1 MEETAEK
8 IAIMHKKKQ
17 KNIRLY
23 PIYKMLSW
31 DLLFYYSIVFLFM
44 TQTKNISAADF
55 LLAES
60 FYPLFKSLLLV
71 NATILIEKIG
81 KRKSLILANSFLFLS
96 TLTYILSVNF
106 VGILI
111 GEFFSAVGFVIKG
124 ICESNMLYD
133 SLDRN
138 KKRGWLFSKIEGRAS
153 SWYYYIDAVAS
164 ILSGFLFAING
175 YIPMV
180 LCLCINLVSVI
191 LAYKFEEVENT
202 DNKKEKIRFARELK
216 NLKNSVKD
224 IFSSNRLRPLII
236 FGALFSGILSVLT
249 TLRSSILTDI
259 GVPAQY
265 FGIIIAAMQIV
276 SGISAK
282 NQARMHNKFRNKTLA
297 TLSLPVVIS
306 CIFLGFW
313 CNLGLN
319 YTLTLIVVLIVF
331 FIHYVSKGPF
341 YTLIKRYMNNF
352 TNTSLRNRISS
363 CFNMLDGL
371 LRAGVSFFA
380 SFLLRYTTTANTF
393 IIAGCVFTLIIV
405 LLLDRMRT
413 RVGLKPEEYKEKDI
427 KIMELK

>member
-8 IAIMHKKKQ
+8 TAIMHKKKQ

-138 KKRGWLFSKIEGRAS
+138 NKRGWLFSKIEGRAS

-164 ILSGFLFAING
+164 IISGFLFAING

-180 LCLCINLVSVI
+180 LCLFINLVSVI
-191 LAYKFEEVENT
+191 LAYKFEEVENN
-202 DNKKEKIRFARELK
+202 DDKKEKIRFTKELK
-216 NLKNSVKD
+216 NIKNSVKD

-319 YTLTLIVVLIVF
+319 YTLTLIVVLTVF

-413 RVGLKPEEYKEKDI
+413 RVGLKPEEYQEKDI

>member
-8 IAIMHKKKQ
+8 TAIIHKKKQ

-60 FYPLFKSLLLV
+60 FYQLFKSLLLV

-81 KRKSLILANSFLFLS
+81 KRKSLILANFFLFLS
-96 TLTYILSVNF
+96 TLTYILSINF
-106 VGILI
+106 IGIII
-111 GEFFSAVGFVIKG
+111 GEFFSAIGFVIKG

-138 KKRGWLFSKIEGRAS
+138 KKRGWLFSRIEGRAS

-175 YIPMV
+175 YIPMI
-180 LCLCINLVSVI
+180 LCLFINLVSVI

-202 DNKKEKIRFARELK
+202 DSKKEKIRFTKELK
-216 NLKNSVKD
+216 NIKNSVKD

-236 FGALFSGILSVLT
+236 FGALFSGIISVLT

-265 FGIIIAAMQIV
+265 FGIIIAIMQIV

-297 TLSLPVVIS
+297 TLSLPVVVS

-393 IIAGCVFTLIIV
+393 IIAGCVFTIIIV
-405 LLLDRMRT
+405 LLLDRMKT

>member
-8 IAIMHKKKQ
+8 TAIIHKKKQ

-71 NATILIEKIG
+71 SATILIEKIG
-81 KRKSLILANSFLFLS
+81 KRKSLILANVFLFLS
-96 TLTYILSVNF
+96 TLTYILSINF
-106 VGILI
+106 IGIII
-111 GEFFSAVGFVIKG
+111 GEFFSAVGFIIKG

-138 KKRGWLFSKIEGRAS
+138 KKRGWLFSRIEGRAS

-202 DNKKEKIRFARELK
+202 DSKKEKIKFTKELK
-216 NLKNSVKD
+216 NIKNSVKD

-236 FGALFSGILSVLT
+236 FGALFSGIISVLT

-265 FGIIIAAMQIV
+265 FGIIIAVMQIV

-297 TLSLPVVIS
+297 TLSLPVVAS

>member
-8 IAIMHKKKQ
+8 TAMIHKKKQ

-81 KRKSLILANSFLFLS
+81 KRKSLILANFFLFLS
-96 TLTYILSVNF
+96 TLTYILSINF
-106 VGILI
+106 IGIII

-138 KKRGWLFSKIEGRAS
+138 KKRGWLFSRIEGQAS

-180 LCLCINLVSVI
+180 LCLCINLVSVV
-191 LAYKFEEVENT
+191 LAYKFEEVEDT
-202 DNKKEKIRFARELK
+202 DSKKEKIKFTKELK
-216 NLKNSVKD
+216 NIKNSVKD

-236 FGALFSGILSVLT
+236 FGALFSGIISVLT

-265 FGIIIAAMQIV
+265 FGIIIAVMQIV

-297 TLSLPVVIS
+297 TLSLPVVVS

-405 LLLDRMRT
+405 LLLDRMKT

>member
-111 GEFFSAVGFVIKG
+111 GELFSAVGFVIKG

-138 KKRGWLFSKIEGRAS
+138 KKRGWLFSRIEGRAS